1 MPSAIGVALG
11 GSAASGIGL
20 LLTMNIIRPILAA
33 ATHASERLVA
43 APGVFARLILLWLLC
58 SALPCAVIVALV
70 VVRSNGWLI
79 PKTASVEIAV
89 LVVALAAVLLG
100 LPTMILTSRSISDPI
115 GEVVDAMAEVERG
128 RFDTSVDVF
137 ERSEIGRLQSGF
149 NRMVA
154 GLAERER
161 VRDLFGRHV
170 GTNVARRA
178 IEEGASMSGDVQEA
192 AILFIDLTGSTELA
206 ASHPPEQV
214 AEVLNDFFR
223 IVVNAVDE
231 RRRADQQ
238 VPGRRRTRGLRGT
251 VADQRSGLGGVGDG
265 ARPRRAAARS
275 YRWSTSAS
283 VSRRVRSSRETSA
296 PKIVTSTR

>member
-1 MPSAIGVALG
+1 MVSGALSILLNIHGGIGIVVPTAIGVVLG

-33 ATHASERLVA
+33 ATHASERLIA

-58 SALPCAVIVALV
+58 SALPCLVIVALV

-100 LPTMILTSRSISDPI
+100 LADDDPHVEVDLRSRSAKSSTRWP
-115 GEVVDAMAEVERG
+115 RSRQG
-128 RFDTSVDVF
+128 RFNTTVDVF

-192 AILFIDLTGSTELA
+192 
-206 ASHPPEQV
+206 
-214 AEVLNDFFR
+214 
-223 IVVNAVDE
+223 
-231 RRRADQQ
+231 
-238 VPGRRRTRGLRGT
+238 
-251 VADQRSGLGGVGDG
+251 
-265 ARPRRAAARS
+265 
-275 YRWSTSAS
+275 
-283 VSRRVRSSRETSA
+283 RSSS
-296 PKIVTSTR
+296 ST